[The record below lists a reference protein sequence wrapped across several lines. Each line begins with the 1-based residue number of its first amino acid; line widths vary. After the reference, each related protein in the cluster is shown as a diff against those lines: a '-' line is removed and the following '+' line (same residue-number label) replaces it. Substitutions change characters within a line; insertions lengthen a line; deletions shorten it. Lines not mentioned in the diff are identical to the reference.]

1 MTAATAPESP
11 PCVLFIT
18 HHNAHTA
25 TWLDEAPRY
34 DTHVATL
41 ADAATTCAR
50 LAPDVVI
57 IELQAASVSSAAQH
71 AEEVEDAGITLARR
85 LRRDA
90 ATHTVPI
97 VLLYRQDAHHLRA
110 AAASIG
116 VDDYFA
122 FDTLAIE
129 AEARIESLFWRAE
142 VARRASQSSGNQ
154 QSEIDAFIQL
164 LDAVR
169 VDARHGLTGTL
180 VLVEEAVNASSASP
194 VDSGRRGA
202 GKGKRPVQ
210 VVYNFLKLNLRRL
223 DTIAF
228 YGPSTLL
235 VYLPRTGTGAA
246 RARLT
251 ALHDELIDTRLAH
264 HQRFGM
270 ASFPADGNDPETLI
284 PAAEID
290 LESARH
296 ANSLFA
302 RRMTPSRAQAT
313 HNKAAIP
320 KPFASDDQ
328 HAEAATMNHQKSDTR
343 SLSSLSP
350 AFSSASSFS
359 NSSLSLPAPPSAPAS
374 RAEIARPPET
384 PTPSS
389 RVRILPRRVLLA
401 VSDATRLSNL
411 NALLRNGGYEVR
423 AAFDGQQALDLLRID
438 NPDLVVID
446 YDLRDMSGVEV
457 LERLRVRKQS
467 PAPVV
472 MISAED
478 DTEAH
483 RAAAQLGARNITF
496 PYMPSELLDTLRSL
510 IPA

>member
-1 MTAATAPESP
+1 
-11 PCVLFIT
+11 
-18 HHNAHTA
+18 
-25 TWLDEAPRY
+25 
-34 DTHVATL
+34 
-41 ADAATTCAR
+41 
-50 LAPDVVI
+50 
-57 IELQAASVSSAAQH
+57 
-71 AEEVEDAGITLARR
+71 
-85 LRRDA
+85 
-90 ATHTVPI
+90 
-97 VLLYRQDAHHLRA
+97 
-110 AAASIG
+110 
-116 VDDYFA
+116 
-122 FDTLAIE
+122 LAIE

-164 LDAVR
+164 IDAVR

-180 VLVEEAVNASSASP
+180 VLVEEAVNASSVSP

-290 LESARH
+290 LEAARH

-302 RRMTPSRAQAT
+302 RRTTPTHAQAILAAT
-313 HNKAAIP
+313 HNKAASS
-320 KPFASDDQ
+320 KPFASDEQ
-328 HAEAATMNHQKSDTR
+328 HADASTMNHQKSDAR
-343 SLSSLSP
+343 RLSSLSP

-374 RAEIARPPET
+374 RAEVARPEN
-384 PTPSS
+384 PTPSP

-438 NPDLVVID
+438 NPDLIVID
-446 YDLRDMSGVEV
+446 YELRDMTGVEV
-457 LERLRVRKQS
+457 LERLQVRHGKQS